1 MEIDDKELTSS
12 SETGRLA
19 YEETALTKGAAVLPQ
34 QIWRDGKLI
43 PSDSAPGILA
53 TETVHDGSTSFKY
66 GEWTGKVVEK
76 KAILAKYEKV
86 PLKRVKGTKYVYCS
100 AFLANSIPD
109 LFAPDGSYSHKMYI
123 MKAGA
128 YQKMGYMLGNPRID
142 QATGFVEFRDTD
154 YIDAVDLDP
163 ASEYPF
169 AISFYRYIGHTGF
182 FGSESG
188 IYGPFKDDLVHLRKA
203 DDDSATAQFLVRGGP
218 KASKYVLPQIGGTGQ
233 APGFFYEKGQNESDA
248 GVVVLQENINE
259 VLWNVGD
266 IDCGIYSAA
275 GISRTFRGK

>member
-1 MEIDDKELTSS
+1 MELDDKELTSS
-12 SETGRLA
+12 VEAGRLA
-19 YEETALTKGAAVLPQ
+19 YEEAASIKGDVVLPQ

-43 PSDSAPGILA
+43 PADTAPAVLA

-66 GEWTGKVVEK
+66 GEWTGKIVEK

-86 PLKRVKGTKYVYCS
+86 PLKRVKGSKYVFCS
-100 AFLANSIPD
+100 AFLANSIQD
-109 LFAPDGSYSHKMYI
+109 LFAQDGSYSHKMYV

-142 QATGFVEFRDTD
+142 QTTGFVEFRDTV
-154 YIDAVDLDP
+154 YLD
-163 ASEYPF
+163 SLGLDSSTEYPF
-169 AISFYRYIGHTGF
+169 AISFFRYVGHTGF
-182 FGSESG
+182 FGADNG
-188 IYGPFKDDLVHLRKA
+188 IYGPFKDDLSLIRKA
-203 DDDSATAQFLVRGGP
+203 DDDSATARFLVRGGP
-218 KASKYVLPQIGGTGQ
+218 KNSRYVLPQAGEPGKSTG
-233 APGFFYEKGQNESDA
+233 FYYEKGAGEEDA

-275 GISRTFRGK
+275 GISRTFRG